1 LSHLPHT
8 WVAADDHPANQQG
21 NAGVV
26 DFWYRPAL
34 ASKAP
39 MLCQLLLP
47 PRLVQGYVLT
57 SAACEQYGGQCCLLL
72 LLHPQG

>member
-1 LSHLPHT
+1 
-8 WVAADDHPANQQG
+8 
-21 NAGVV
+21 
-26 DFWYRPAL
+26 
-34 ASKAP
+34 